1 MPRRYSSALL
11 FFLAFLA
18 LLVAIHLPYLKLPYF
33 WDEMGQ
39 FAPAALDLYHDGA
52 WVPHSTSPNVHPPA
66 VMAFVALVWRV
77 FGYSILS
84 ARLAML
90 LVASLGVL
98 FSFLLAIRLARE
110 THGAEGAPAFAAVLF
125 LIVTPIFY
133 TQSMLVMLDMPA
145 MTFTIL
151 ALLLF
156 LDQRYLACAVVC
168 TVLVLIKETAIT
180 TPAVFA
186 AWLWLREKRRTEALY
201 FVAPAM
207 ALGLWLL
214 VLHRATGHW
223 LGSAEFASQNVSGA
237 LGPLHLTAAF
247 GMRAWFLFIGDGH
260 WIGAVA
266 LFVGWRLLRGKA
278 WTIAALV
285 AVAQLVMVTVLG
297 YAELERYLLPV
308 LPILYA
314 AVATA
319 ASAYPSKWRWVSHT
333 AMLGFLIVGLFWNP
347 PYPYPYEDNLTMV
360 DFVRL
365 QQDAAAFLELNAPT
379 KRIASVWPFYVAI
392 QNPEFGYVDH
402 PLIGVEA
409 PGLRVEELA
418 RLDRRTC
425 DALVVFRRLP
435 PIEGTF
441 LDIQPLRVFLQPH
454 YHPQAT
460 EEELSTLGFALLNR
474 WTRRDQWIEIYVPQ

>member
-1 MPRRYSSALL
+1 MPRRYSTALL

-18 LLVAIHLPYLKLPYF
+18 LLAAIHLPYLKLPYF

-52 WVPHSTSPNVHPPA
+52 WVPHSTSPNVHPPG
-66 VMAFVALVWRV
+66 VMAFVALVWHT
-77 FGYSILS
+77 FGYSIQS

-98 FSFLLAIRLARE
+98 FSFLLTIRLARG
-110 THGAEGAPAFAAVLF
+110 TVGAPAFAAVLF
-125 LIVTPIFY
+125 LIATPIFY

-156 LDQRYLACAVVC
+156 LEERYVACALVC
-168 TVLVLIKETAIT
+168 AVLVLIKETAIT

-186 AWLWLREKRRTEALY
+186 AWLWFREKRRKEAIY
-201 FVAPAM
+201 FAAPAVG
-207 ALGLWLL
+207 LGIWLM
-214 VLHRATGHW
+214 VLHSATGHW
-223 LGSAEFASQNVSGA
+223 LGSAEFGSQNVGGA
-237 LGPLHLTAAF
+237 LEPLHIAAAL
-247 GMRAWFLFIGDGH
+247 GMRAWFLFVGDGH

-266 LFVGWRLLRGKA
+266 LLAGWRLLRGKE

-285 AVAQLVMVTVLG
+285 AVAQLLMVTVLG

-319 ASAYPSKWRWVSHT
+319 ASAYPAKWRWTSHT
-333 AMLGFLIVGLFWNP
+333 AMLAFLILGWFWNP

-365 QQDAAAFLELNAPT
+365 QQDAAAFLELNAPNQ
-379 KRIASVWPFYVAI
+379 RIASVWPFYVAI
-392 QNPEFGYVDH
+392 QNPEFGYVDR

-425 DALVVFRRLP
+425 DVLVVFRRLP

-441 LDIQPLRVFLQPH
+441 LDIAPLRGFLGPH

-460 EEELSTLGFALLNR
+460 EDEIRAKLGFVPLMR
-474 WTRRDQWIEIYVPQ
+474 WTRRNQWIEVYIPGD